1 MATKGATDVNGQQ
14 TLNESC
20 SAGQPGDVPSL
31 AAGPEPTGRP
41 EPRRLDGAGRART
54 TVVRSTTWEG
64 RFGESGSDRL
74 VSEAQAAG

>member
-1 MATKGATDVNGQQ
+1 M
-14 TLNESC
+14 
-20 SAGQPGDVPSL
+20 PSL

-64 RFGESGSDRL
+64 RFGESGSDRSA
-74 VSEAQAAG
+74 SEAQAAG